1 METRKTSRFTVFHSK
16 IEFFSENQ
24 SISQKNS
31 LVFEK
36 TARFFILFSQNLK
49 IIFFTESQ
57 LIFTIFGKTGF
68 HGLRSFLVFMV
79 FEVSS
84 VF

>member
-36 TARFFILFSQNLK
+36 TTQFFILFSQNLK
-49 IIFFTESQ
+49 INFF
-57 LIFTIFGKTGF
+57 LPKAN
-68 HGLRSFLVFMV
+68 
-79 FEVSS
+79 
-84 VF
+84 